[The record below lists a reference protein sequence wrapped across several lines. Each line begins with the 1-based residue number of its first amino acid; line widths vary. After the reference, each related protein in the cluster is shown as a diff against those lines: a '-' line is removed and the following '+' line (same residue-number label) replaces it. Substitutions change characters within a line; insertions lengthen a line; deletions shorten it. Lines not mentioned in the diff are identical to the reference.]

1 MTKTTKIHFFWLIML
16 SMNFQCITLKPVT
29 YMQNLTMLDLIMAI
43 FTSAFCNKFVNGR
56 ISYYSI
62 LISMNL
68 KREKTSVSLLL
79 KIFLRSQSA
88 ESLVIVCFYIIIL
101 MCDVAIIITYF
112 CIKKM
117 FFKNKRKIKKTMF
130 WCLFFISSFAFN
142 YRKLKQKNKSILYIY
157 INLPFKIS
165 WKMNGHFTFSRNN

>member
-1 MTKTTKIHFFWLIML
+1 ML

-56 ISYYSI
+56 ILYYSI

-79 KIFLRSQSA
+79 KNFLSSQSA

-130 WCLFFISSFAFN
+130 
-142 YRKLKQKNKSILYIY
+142 
-157 INLPFKIS
+157 
-165 WKMNGHFTFSRNN
+165 